1 MHAVEK
7 SDLTGRARLREAAL
21 ELFAE
26 RGFEATSTRAVA
38 AAAGLSP
45 ALVTRHFGSKD
56 GLRAAVDTYVLGR
69 IDQQLAE
76 LDPDPGAGLMESL
89 GEVSARLFGA
99 DPVLRGYLRHV
110 LLEESEASAALFG
123 RLLSG
128 AGAEL
133 ERLSAAHGGRGPGA
147 AGTRGARGAAGT
159 PGASGAPGDEWAPFQ
174 LLCLI
179 LGPLLLERVMQPN
192 LGEPMF
198 APEVLA
204 RRSAANQRLLTRG
217 FYGYPEDEDGC

>member
-1 MHAVEK
+1 MRAVAK

-45 ALVTRHFGSKD
+45 ALVIRHFGSKQ
-56 GLRAAVDTYVLGR
+56 GLRAAVDEYVLDR
-69 IDQQLAE
+69 ITAQLRD
-76 LDPDPGAGLMESL
+76 LDADKGLMASL
-89 GEVSARLFGA
+89 GEVSARVFGA

-110 LLEESEASAALFG
+110 LLEDSEASAELFG

-128 AGAEL
+128 ARAEVR
-133 ERLSAAHGGRGPGA
+133 RLSTVYGDGGA
-147 AGTRGARGAAGT
+147 
-159 PGASGAPGDEWAPFQ
+159 DEEWAPFQ
-174 LLCLI
+174 MLCLI

-192 LGEPMF
+192 LAEPMF

-204 RRSAANQRLLTRG
+204 RRSAANQHLLLRG
-217 FYGYPEDEDGC
+217 YYGQLEEADGG

>member
-1 MHAVEK
+1 MRATEK

-45 ALVTRHFGSKD
+45 ALVTRHFGSKE
-56 GLRAAVDTYVLGR
+56 GLRAAVDEHVLGR
-69 IDQQLAE
+69 ITQQLAN
-76 LDPDPGAGLMESL
+76 LDPNAGLMDSL

-110 LLEESEASAALFG
+110 LLEESEASAAVFG

-128 AGAEL
+128 ASTEL
-133 ERLSAAHGGRGPGA
+133 ERLSTVHGGGGP
-147 AGTRGARGAAGT
+147 T
-159 PGASGAPGDEWAPFQ
+159 SDEEWAPFQ
-174 LLCLI
+174 VLCLV

-192 LGEPMF
+192 LGKPMF
-198 APEVLA
+198 APEILA
-204 RRSAANQRLLTRG
+204 QRSGANQRLLLQG
-217 FYGYPEDEDGC
+217 LYGCLEGESGG